1 MDRMIPP
8 PLPFARGR
16 QILGSGSGSR
26 PGSAEGKPLVEIREQ
41 YNRVYNGRTHG
52 RGGGDSPLHRAT
64 PCFLV
69 TLNSLGL
76 EYGTRDTP
84 SPLTT
89 PADFGSFATRGAS
102 AGFKKI
108 LVLSESVAVAPS
120 GPVAGPAGPA
130 VAALSSVARP

>member
-1 MDRMIPP
+1 
-8 PLPFARGR
+8 
-16 QILGSGSGSR
+16 
-26 PGSAEGKPLVEIREQ
+26 VEIREQ
-41 YNRVYNGRTHG
+41 YNRVYNGRNHG

-69 TLNSLGL
+69 ILNSLGL

-89 PADFGSFATRGAS
+89 PADFGSFATQGYERGAS

-108 LVLSESVAVAPS
+108 LVLGESVAVAPS